1 MALKRLILALCAGG
15 SAFSHVSDS
24 GFWTVTQYFGLTVP
38 QSLKSWT
45 TMKIIASVLGLAIV
59 MTAHALLR

>member
-1 MALKRLILALCAGG
+1 
-15 SAFSHVSDS
+15 
-24 GFWTVTQYFGLTVP
+24 VP

-59 MTAHALLR
+59 MTAHALVR